1 VTDVTLT
8 IAGQAGQGIDTAS
21 ELLARALVRSGYYAF
36 SYPNL
41 MSRIRG
47 GHNFTAV
54 RVSDRQVYS
63 VPAKFNAL
71 LALDERSVTEHR
83 GDMAEGG
90 VVIAE
95 PPSGAASHKPQAA
108 SRDPKLE
115 AGSLKLE
122 AGTFRVPMAEIAE
135 KQGGSKTMAN
145 VVGLGALLALTE
157 NGDSPRSRGRDRN
170 PVQSPFSKLQGLLKE
185 RFQAKGD
192 EVVRQNLECCKA
204 GADYVKKKWGGTCAC
219 ELPKGLGHDP
229 KLPGSFGHVPRSPHF
244 QKQRLLLTGNHA
256 IALGALASGVRFY
269 AGYPMSPSTS
279 IMEYLA
285 AKQAEA
291 GLVMEQSEDEIAAIN
306 MVIGASYA
314 GARAMTA
321 TSGGGFSL
329 MVEGLGMAAMAE
341 LPVVIVIAM
350 RPGPATGFPTRTEQA
365 ELLFAISASQDD
377 FPRFVFAPGTAEE
390 AFYTT
395 NRAFELA
402 GRFQVPAIVLSDQ
415 FLSDSLWT
423 VPGFNFGRI
432 KASDDLD
439 ELEWQ
444 NRPAYSYK
452 RYAVANSGVSPRLRP
467 GFRGQLVH
475 MLGAEHDEDGFQV
488 EDAGVRARM
497 HEKRMRKLA
506 AMSKAVDE
514 PTCYPEETADCVVVC
529 FGSTYGAAREA
540 VDMLRAERMSVA
552 MLHLCELAPF
562 PRERVSA
569 RLSSA
574 RKVIT
579 VEGNSTGQLAAL
591 LRRETGIKAGA
602 QVLKYDGRP
611 FEARA
616 LADEIGSK
624 CS

>member
-1 VTDVTLT
+1 VTDIALT

-63 VPAKFNAL
+63 APAKFNAL
-71 LALDERSVTEHR
+71 LAMDELSVNEHR
-83 GDMAEGG
+83 GDMVEGG

-95 PPSGAASHKPQAA
+95 PLRVQRSV
-108 SRDPKLE
+108 RTTLNDE
-115 AGSLKLE
+115 RTNDR
-122 AGTFRVPMAEIAE
+122 TFRVPMAEIAE
-135 KQGGSKTMAN
+135 KHGGSKTMAN
-145 VVGLGALLALTE
+145 VVGLGALLALT
-157 NGDSPRSRGRDRN
+157 GHRLD
-170 PVQSPFSKLQGLLKE
+170 KLQSLLKE

-192 EVVRQNLECCKA
+192 EVVRQNFECCRA
-204 GADYVKKKWGGTCAC
+204 GADYVKTKWGGTCAC
-219 ELPKGLGHDP
+219 VLPKQAARA
-229 KLPGSFGHVPRSPHF
+229 K
-244 QKQRLLLTGNHA
+244 RLLLTGNHA

-269 AGYPMSPSTS
+269 AGYPMSPSTP

-285 AKQAEA
+285 ARQAEA

-365 ELLFAISASQDD
+365 ELLFAISASQGD

-402 GRFQVPAIVLSDQ
+402 GKFQVPAIVLSDQ
-415 FLSDSLWT
+415 LLSDSLWT
-423 VPGFNFGRI
+423 VPGFNLARVA
-432 KASDDLD
+432 ASEGFD
-439 ELEWQ
+439 EQVWQ
-444 NRPAYSYK
+444 ARPAYSYK
-452 RYAVANSGVSPRLRP
+452 RYAVTDSGVSPRLRP
-467 GFRGQLVH
+467 GFRGQLVR

-488 EDAGVRARM
+488 EDADVRVRM
-497 HEKRMRKLA
+497 HEKRMKKLA
-506 AMSKAVDE
+506 AMTRALDE

-540 VDMLRAERMSVA
+540 VDILRAERMSVA
-552 MLHLCELAPF
+552 MMHLCELAPF
-562 PRERVSA
+562 PRERVTA

-591 LRRETGIKAGA
+591 LRRETGIKADQ

-611 FEARA
+611 FVARP
-616 LADEIGSK
+616 LAEELK
-624 CS
+624 NRC

>member
-1 VTDVTLT
+1 VTDVALT

-21 ELLARALVRSGYYAF
+21 ELLTRALVRSGYYAF

-54 RVSDRQVYS
+54 RISNRQVYS

-71 LALDERSVTEHR
+71 LAMDERSVSEHR
-83 GDMAEGG
+83 DDMVKGG
-90 VVIAE
+90 TIIAE
-95 PPSGAASHKPQAA
+95 ERSASAERRTMNHERTNEPT
-108 SRDPKLE
+108 
-115 AGSLKLE
+115 
-122 AGTFRVPMAEIAE
+122 TFRLPMAEIAE
-135 KQGGSKTMAN
+135 KRGGSKTMAN
-145 VVGLGALLALTE
+145 VVGLGALLALT
-157 NGDSPRSRGRDRN
+157 GHRPD
-170 PVQSPFSKLQGLLKE
+170 KLRGLLRE
-185 RFQAKGD
+185 RFEAKGE
-192 EVVRQNLECCKA
+192 EVVRQNLACLRA

-219 ELPKGLGHDP
+219 ELPSQPVQAK
-229 KLPGSFGHVPRSPHF
+229 
-244 QKQRLLLTGNHA
+244 RLLMTGNHA

-291 GLVMEQSEDEIAAIN
+291 GLVMEQVEDEIAAIN
-306 MVIGASYA
+306 MAIGASYA

-341 LPVVIVIAM
+341 LPVVIAIAM

-390 AFYTT
+390 AFYAT

-402 GRFQVPAIVLSDQ
+402 ARFQVPAIVLSDQ
-415 FLSDSLWT
+415 LLSDSLWT
-423 VPGFNFGRI
+423 VPGLNYARV
-432 KASDDLD
+432 KASDDF
-439 ELEWQ
+439 EEQVWQ
-444 NRPAYSYK
+444 GRPAYSYR
-452 RYAVANSGVSPRLRP
+452 RYAFTASGVSPRLRP
-467 GFRGQLVH
+467 GFRGQLVR
-475 MLGAEHDEDGFQV
+475 MLGAEHNEEGFQT
-488 EDAGVRARM
+488 EDAGVRTKM
-497 HEKRMRKLA
+497 HEKRMMKLT
-506 AMSKAVDE
+506 AMSRAIDE

-540 VDMLRAERMSVA
+540 VDILRQERMGA
-552 MLHLCELAPF
+552 ALLHLCELAPF
-562 PRERVSA
+562 PRERVAA

-579 VEGNSTGQLAAL
+579 VEGNSTGQLASL
-591 LRRETGIKAGA
+591 LRRETGIKAEV

-611 FEARA
+611 FEAKA
-616 LADEIGSK
+616 LAEELRAVCK
-624 CS
+624 

>member
-1 VTDVTLT
+1 MTDVALT

-21 ELLARALVRSGYYAF
+21 ELLTRALVRSGYYAF

-54 RVSDRQVYS
+54 RISNRQVYS

-71 LALDERSVTEHR
+71 LAMDERSVSEHR
-83 GDMAEGG
+83 DDMVKGG
-90 VVIAE
+90 TIIAE
-95 PPSGAASHKPQAA
+95 ERSASAERRTMNHERTNEPT
-108 SRDPKLE
+108 
-115 AGSLKLE
+115 
-122 AGTFRVPMAEIAE
+122 TFRLPMAEIAE
-135 KQGGSKTMAN
+135 KRGGSKTMAN
-145 VVGLGALLALTE
+145 VVGLGALLALT
-157 NGDSPRSRGRDRN
+157 GHRPD
-170 PVQSPFSKLQGLLKE
+170 KLRGLLRE
-185 RFQAKGD
+185 RFEAKGE
-192 EVVRQNLECCKA
+192 EVVRQNLACLRA

-219 ELPKGLGHDP
+219 ELPSQPVQAK
-229 KLPGSFGHVPRSPHF
+229 
-244 QKQRLLLTGNHA
+244 RLLMTGNHA

-291 GLVMEQSEDEIAAIN
+291 GLVMEQVEDEIAAIN
-306 MVIGASYA
+306 MAIGASYA

-341 LPVVIVIAM
+341 LPVVIAIAM

-377 FPRFVFAPGTAEE
+377 FPRFVFAPWTAEE
-390 AFYTT
+390 AFYAT

-402 GRFQVPAIVLSDQ
+402 ARFQVPAIVLSDQ
-415 FLSDSLWT
+415 LLSDSLWT
-423 VPGFNFGRI
+423 VPGLNYARV
-432 KASDDLD
+432 KASDDF
-439 ELEWQ
+439 EEQVWQ
-444 NRPAYSYK
+444 GRPAYSYR
-452 RYAVANSGVSPRLRP
+452 RYAFTASGVSPRLRP
-467 GFRGQLVH
+467 GFRGQLVR
-475 MLGAEHDEDGFQV
+475 MLGAEHNEEGFQT
-488 EDAGVRARM
+488 EDAGVRTKM
-497 HEKRMRKLA
+497 HEKRMMKLT
-506 AMSKAVDE
+506 AMSRAIDE

-540 VDMLRAERMSVA
+540 VDILRQERMGA
-552 MLHLCELAPF
+552 ALLHLCELAPF
-562 PRERVSA
+562 PRERVAA

-579 VEGNSTGQLAAL
+579 VEGNSTGQLASL
-591 LRRETGIKAGA
+591 LRRETGIKAEV

-611 FEARA
+611 FEAKA
-616 LADEIGSK
+616 LAEELRAVCK
-624 CS
+624 

>member
-1 VTDVTLT
+1 
-8 IAGQAGQGIDTAS
+8 
-21 ELLARALVRSGYYAF
+21 
-36 SYPNL
+36 
-41 MSRIRG
+41 
-47 GHNFTAV
+47 
-54 RVSDRQVYS
+54 
-63 VPAKFNAL
+63 
-71 LALDERSVTEHR
+71 
-83 GDMAEGG
+83 
-90 VVIAE
+90 
-95 PPSGAASHKPQAA
+95 
-108 SRDPKLE
+108 
-115 AGSLKLE
+115 
-122 AGTFRVPMAEIAE
+122 
-135 KQGGSKTMAN
+135 
-145 VVGLGALLALTE
+145 
-157 NGDSPRSRGRDRN
+157 
-170 PVQSPFSKLQGLLKE
+170 
-185 RFQAKGD
+185 
-192 EVVRQNLECCKA
+192 
-204 GADYVKKKWGGTCAC
+204 
-219 ELPKGLGHDP
+219 
-229 KLPGSFGHVPRSPHF
+229 
-244 QKQRLLLTGNHA
+244 
-256 IALGALASGVRFY
+256 
-269 AGYPMSPSTS
+269 
-279 IMEYLA
+279 MEYLA

-402 GRFQVPAIVLSDQ
+402 GKFQVPAIVLSDQ
-415 FLSDSLWT
+415 LLSDSFWT
-423 VPGFNFGRI
+423 VPGLNFGRV
-432 KASDDLD
+432 KASEDLA
-439 ELEWQ
+439 EQEWQ

-452 RYAVANSGVSPRLRP
+452 RYAVTDSGVSPRLRP
-467 GFRGQLVH
+467 GFRGQQVH
-475 MLGAEHDEDGFQV
+475 MLGAEHDEDGFQI
-488 EDAGVRARM
+488 EDAGIRTRM

-569 RLSSA
+569 RLSSV

-591 LRRETGIKAGA
+591 LRRETGIRAHE

-611 FEARA
+611 FVAET
-616 LADEIGSK
+616 LAGEIRGK
-624 CS
+624 C

>member
-1 VTDVTLT
+1 MTDVTLT

-63 VPAKFNAL
+63 APAKFNAL
-71 LALDERSVTEHR
+71 LALDERSVAEHAT
-83 GDMAEGG
+83 DMVAGG

-95 PPSGAASHKPQAA
+95 PPKTKDEGPGT
-108 SRDPKLE
+108 RD
-115 AGSLKLE
+115 GSV
-122 AGTFRVPMAEIAE
+122 FRIPMAEIAE
-135 KQGGSKTMAN
+135 RQGGSKTMAN
-145 VVGLGALLALTE
+145 VVGLGALLALT
-157 NGDSPRSRGRDRN
+157 GHRLD
-170 PVQSPFSKLQGLLKE
+170 KLQGLLKE

-192 EVVRQNLECCKA
+192 EVVRQNIECCKA

-219 ELPKGLGHDP
+219 ELPKQSSRA
-229 KLPGSFGHVPRSPHF
+229 K
-244 QKQRLLLTGNHA
+244 RLLLTGNHA

-269 AGYPMSPSTS
+269 AGYPMSPSTP

-306 MVIGASYA
+306 MVVGASYA

-402 GRFQVPAIVLSDQ
+402 GKFQVPAIVLSDQ
-415 FLSDSLWT
+415 LLSDSFWT
-423 VPGFNFGRI
+423 VPGLNFGRV
-432 KASDDLD
+432 KASDDLA
-439 ELEWQ
+439 EQEWQ

-452 RYAVANSGVSPRLRP
+452 RYAVTESGVSPRLRP

-488 EDAGVRARM
+488 EDAGVRVRM
-497 HEKRMRKLA
+497 HEKRMKKLT

-540 VDMLRAERMSVA
+540 VDILRAERMNVA
-552 MLHLCELAPF
+552 MMHLCELAPF

-611 FEARA
+611 FVADD
-616 LADEIGSK
+616 LAERLLSVCK
-624 CS
+624 

>member
-21 ELLARALVRSGYYAF
+21 ELLARALVRSGYYTF

-47 GHNFTAV
+47 GHNFISV

-63 VPAKFNAL
+63 APAKFNAL
-71 LALDERSVTEHR
+71 LALDELSVNEHR
-83 GDMAEGG
+83 GDMVEDG
-90 VVIAE
+90 VIIAE
-95 PPSGAASHKPQAA
+95 PPGGATSHKPQAV

-135 KQGGSKTMAN
+135 KHGGSNTMVN
-145 VVGLGALLALTE
+145 VVGLGALLALT
-157 NGDSPRSRGRDRN
+157 GHRLD
-170 PVQSPFSKLQGLLKE
+170 KLQGLLRE

-192 EVVRQNLECCKA
+192 EVVRQNLECCRA
-204 GADYVKKKWGGTCAC
+204 GADYVRKKWGETCAC
-219 ELPKGLGHDP
+219 SLPQQSARTK
-229 KLPGSFGHVPRSPHF
+229 
-244 QKQRLLLTGNHA
+244 RLLLTGNHA

-390 AFYTT
+390 AFYAT

-402 GRFQVPAIVLSDQ
+402 GKFQVPAIVLSDQ
-415 FLSDSLWT
+415 FLSDSFWT
-423 VPGFNFGRI
+423 VSGFNFGRV
-432 KASDDLD
+432 KVSDDFD
-439 ELEWQ
+439 DIKWQ
-444 NRPAYSYK
+444 NRPAYTYQ
-452 RYAVANSGVSPRLRP
+452 RYAVTNSGVSPRLRP
-467 GFRGQLVH
+467 GFRGQQVH
-475 MLGAEHDEDGFQV
+475 MLGAEHDEDGFQT
-488 EDAGVRARM
+488 EDAGVRVRM

-506 AMSKAVDE
+506 GMMKAVDE

-540 VDMLRAERMSVA
+540 VDMLRQERMSVA
-552 MLHLCELAPF
+552 MLHLCELSPF
-562 PRERVSA
+562 PRERVTA
-569 RLSSA
+569 KLSSV

-579 VEGNSTGQLAAL
+579 VEGNSTGQLASL
-591 LRRETGIKAGA
+591 LRRETGIKADE
-602 QVLKYDGRP
+602 QVLKCDGRP
-611 FEARA
+611 FVAET
-616 LADEIGSK
+616 LAGEIRGK
-624 CS
+624 C

>member
-1 VTDVTLT
+1 MTDITLT

-63 VPAKFNAL
+63 VPSKFNAL
-71 LALDERSVTEHR
+71 LAMDELSVNEHR
-83 GDMAEGG
+83 GDMVEGG
-90 VVIAE
+90 VIVAE
-95 PPSGAASHKPQAA
+95 PPKTKDEGSGTK
-108 SRDPKLE
+108 DE
-115 AGSLKLE
+115 GV
-122 AGTFRVPMAEIAE
+122 FRIPMSEIAE

-145 VVGLGALLALTE
+145 VVGLGALLALT
-157 NGDSPRSRGRDRN
+157 GHRLD
-170 PVQSPFSKLQGLLKE
+170 KLRGLLRE

-192 EVVRQNLECCKA
+192 EVVRQNIECCRA
-204 GADYVKKKWGGTCAC
+204 GADYVKKWGGTCAC
-219 ELPKGLGHDP
+219 ELPKQSSRA
-229 KLPGSFGHVPRSPHF
+229 K
-244 QKQRLLLTGNHA
+244 RLVLTGNHA

-269 AGYPMSPSTS
+269 AGYPMSPSTP

-365 ELLFAISASQDD
+365 ELLFAVSASQDD

-415 FLSDSLWT
+415 LLSDSLWT
-423 VPGFNFGRI
+423 VPAFNLGRV
-432 KASDDLD
+432 KASDDFD
-439 ELEWQ
+439 EQAWHG
-444 NRPAYSYK
+444 RPAYSYK
-452 RYAVANSGVSPRLRP
+452 RYAVTVSGVSPRLRP

-488 EDAGVRARM
+488 EDAGMRVRI
-497 HEKRMRKLA
+497 HEKRMKKLT

-540 VDMLRAERMSVA
+540 VDILRAERMSAA

-562 PRERVSA
+562 PRERVAA

-579 VEGNSTGQLAAL
+579 VEGNSTGQLASL
-591 LRRETGIKAGA
+591 LRRETGIKAHE

-611 FEARA
+611 FVGDT
-616 LADEIGSK
+616 LAEELRTVCK
-624 CS
+624 

>member
-1 VTDVTLT
+1 VTDVALT

-71 LALDERSVTEHR
+71 LAMDERSVDEHR
-83 GDMAEGG
+83 ADMVEGG
-90 VVIAE
+90 VIIAE
-95 PPSGAASHKPQAA
+95 PPKTKDEGRGT
-108 SRDPKLE
+108 RDKDV
-115 AGSLKLE
+115 
-122 AGTFRVPMAEIAE
+122 FRVPMAEIAE
-135 KQGGSKTMAN
+135 KHGGSKTMAN
-145 VVGLGALLALTE
+145 VVGLGALLALT
-157 NGDSPRSRGRDRN
+157 GHPMD
-170 PVQSPFSKLQGLLKE
+170 KLQSLLKE

-192 EVVRQNLECCKA
+192 EVVRQNIECCKA

-219 ELPKGLGHDP
+219 ELPEGKWGQSSGA
-229 KLPGSFGHVPRSPHF
+229 PRARHSPHF
-244 QKQRLLLTGNHA
+244 PKQRLLLTGNHA
-256 IALGALASGVRFY
+256 IALGALASGVRFH

-314 GARAMTA
+314 GVRAMTA

-341 LPVVIVIAM
+341 LPVVVVIAM

-402 GRFQVPAIVLSDQ
+402 NRFQVPAIVLSDQ
-415 FLSDSLWT
+415 FLSDSFWT
-423 VPGFNFGRI
+423 VPGFNFGRV
-432 KASDDLD
+432 KVSDDFD
-439 ELEWQ
+439 DTKWQ
-444 NRPAYSYK
+444 NRPANTYQ
-452 RYAVANSGVSPRLRP
+452 RYAVTDSGVSPRLRP

-475 MLGAEHDEDGFQV
+475 MLGAEHNEDGFQT
-488 EDAGVRARM
+488 EDAGVRKRM

-506 AMSKAVDE
+506 GMTKAVDE
-514 PTCYPEETADCVVVC
+514 PTCYPEETADCIVVC

-540 VDMLRAERMSVA
+540 VDILRSERMSVA

-562 PRERVSA
+562 PRERVAA

-574 RKVIT
+574 RRVIT

-591 LRRETGIKAGA
+591 LRRETGIKAHE

-611 FEARA
+611 FVGDTLAEELRA
-616 LADEIGSK
+616 VCK
-624 CS
+624 

>member
-1 VTDVTLT
+1 MTDVALT

-21 ELLARALVRSGYYAF
+21 ELLTRALVRSGYYAF

-54 RVSDRQVYS
+54 RISNRQVYS

-71 LALDERSVTEHR
+71 LAMDERSVSEHR
-83 GDMAEGG
+83 DDMVKGG
-90 VVIAE
+90 TIIAE
-95 PPSGAASHKPQAA
+95 ERSASAERRTMNHERTNEPT
-108 SRDPKLE
+108 
-115 AGSLKLE
+115 
-122 AGTFRVPMAEIAE
+122 TFRLPMAEIAE
-135 KQGGSKTMAN
+135 KRGGSKTMAN
-145 VVGLGALLALTE
+145 VVGLGALLALT
-157 NGDSPRSRGRDRN
+157 GHRPD
-170 PVQSPFSKLQGLLKE
+170 KLRGLLRE
-185 RFQAKGD
+185 RFEAKGE
-192 EVVRQNLECCKA
+192 EVVRQNLACLRA

-219 ELPKGLGHDP
+219 ELPSQPVQAK
-229 KLPGSFGHVPRSPHF
+229 
-244 QKQRLLLTGNHA
+244 RLLMTGNHA

-291 GLVMEQSEDEIAAIN
+291 GLVMEQVEDEIAAIN
-306 MVIGASYA
+306 MAIGASYA

-341 LPVVIVIAM
+341 LPVVIAIAM

-390 AFYTT
+390 AFYAT

-402 GRFQVPAIVLSDQ
+402 ARFQVPAIVLSDQ
-415 FLSDSLWT
+415 LLSDSLWT
-423 VPGFNFGRI
+423 VPGLNYARV
-432 KASDDLD
+432 KASDDF
-439 ELEWQ
+439 EEQVWQ
-444 NRPAYSYK
+444 GRPAYSYR
-452 RYAVANSGVSPRLRP
+452 RYAFTASGVSPRLRP
-467 GFRGQLVH
+467 GFRGQLVR
-475 MLGAEHDEDGFQV
+475 MLGAEHNEEGFQT
-488 EDAGVRARM
+488 EDAGVRTKM
-497 HEKRMRKLA
+497 HEKRMMKLT
-506 AMSKAVDE
+506 AMSRAIDE

-540 VDMLRAERMSVA
+540 VDILRQERMGA
-552 MLHLCELAPF
+552 ALLHLCELAPF
-562 PRERVSA
+562 PRERVAA

-579 VEGNSTGQLAAL
+579 VEGNSTGQLASL
-591 LRRETGIKAGA
+591 LRRETGIKAEV

-611 FEARA
+611 FEAKA
-616 LADEIGSK
+616 LAEELRAVCK
-624 CS
+624 

>member
-1 VTDVTLT
+1 MIDIALT

-21 ELLARALVRSGYYAF
+21 ELLARALVRSGYHTF
-36 SYPNL
+36 SYPNV

-63 VPAKFNAL
+63 IPAKFNAL
-71 LALDERSVTEHR
+71 LAMDELSVTEHAT
-83 GDMAEGG
+83 DMVAGGTIVAE
-90 VVIAE
+90 
-95 PPSGAASHKPQAA
+95 AASHKPQAT
-108 SRDPKLE
+108 SGSPKSE
-115 AGSLKLE
+115 AGSLKLG
-122 AGTFRVPMAEIAE
+122 AGNPGLFRVPMADIAE
-135 KQGGSKTMAN
+135 RHGGSKTMAN
-145 VVGLGALLALTE
+145 VVGLGALLALTGHPLTGLM
-157 NGDSPRSRGRDRN
+157 N
-170 PVQSPFSKLQGLLKE
+170 LLKE
-185 RFQAKGD
+185 RFAAKGE
-192 EVVRQNLECCKA
+192 EVVRQNLACLKA
-204 GADYVKKKWGGTCAC
+204 GADYVNRKRGWTCPC
-219 ELPKGLGHDP
+219 ELPKQT
-229 KLPGSFGHVPRSPHF
+229 SRAR
-244 QKQRLLLTGNHA
+244 RLLLTGNHA
-256 IALGALASGVRFY
+256 IALGALASGVRFH
-269 AGYPMSPSTS
+269 AGYPMSPSTPM
-279 IMEYLA
+279 MEYLA
-285 AKQAEA
+285 SKQAEA
-291 GLVMEQSEDEIAAIN
+291 GLVMEQAEDEIAAIN

-341 LPVVIVIAM
+341 LPIVIVIAM

-415 FLSDSLWT
+415 LLSDSLWT
-423 VPGFNFGRI
+423 VPGFHFGRV
-432 KASDDLD
+432 KTSDDFD
-439 ELEWQ
+439 EKAWQ
-444 NRPAYSYK
+444 GRPAYSYK
-452 RYAVANSGVSPRLRP
+452 RYAVTASGVSPRLRP
-467 GFRGQLVH
+467 GFRGQQVH
-475 MLGAEHDEDGFQV
+475 MLGAEHDEDGFQT

-497 HEKRMRKLA
+497 HEKRMHKLA

-540 VDMLRAERMSVA
+540 VDTLRADRMSAA

-562 PRERVSA
+562 PRERVAA

-579 VEGNSTGQLAAL
+579 VEGNSTGQLASL
-591 LRRETGIKAGA
+591 LRRETGIKADA
-602 QVLKYDGRP
+602 QVLKCDGRP
-611 FEARA
+611 FSAQS
-616 LADEIGSK
+616 LAEEIRNR
-624 CS
+624 C

>member
-1 VTDVTLT
+1 MTDVALT

-21 ELLARALVRSGYYAF
+21 ELLARALVRSGYYTF

-63 VPAKFNAL
+63 APGKFNAL
-71 LALDERSVTEHR
+71 LALDERSVDEHR
-83 GDMAEGG
+83 EDMVEGG
-90 VVIAE
+90 TVITEAR
-95 PPSGAASHKPQAA
+95 S
-108 SRDPKLE
+108 PKLE
-115 AGSLKLE
+115 GRMQE
-122 AGTFRVPMAEIAE
+122 AGREAGVFRVPMAEIAE
-135 KQGGSKTMAN
+135 KHGGSKTMAN
-145 VVGLGALLALTE
+145 VVGLGALMALTE
-157 NGDSPRSRGRDRN
+157 DGESPRSRGRDRN
-170 PVQSPFSKLQGLLKE
+170 PVHSPFSKLQSLLKE
-185 RFQAKGD
+185 RFDSKGE
-192 EVVRQNLECCKA
+192 EVVRQNLECLKA
-204 GADYVKKKWGGTCAC
+204 GADYVRKCRMSSVEC
-219 ELPKGLGHDP
+219 RVLGQSAIVSRP
-229 KLPGSFGHVPRSPHF
+229 SRTG
-244 QKQRLLLTGNHA
+244 QRLLMTGNHA

-291 GLVMEQSEDEIAAIN
+291 GLVMEQVEDEIAAIN

-365 ELLFAISASQDD
+365 ELLFAISASQDE

-390 AFYTT
+390 AFYAT

-402 GRFQVPAIVLSDQ
+402 GKFQVPAIVLSDQ

-423 VPGFNFGRI
+423 VPGFNFGRV
-432 KASDDLD
+432 KASDDFD
-439 ELEWQ
+439 EQAWQ
-444 NRPAYSYK
+444 GRPAHSYR
-452 RYAVANSGVSPRLRP
+452 RYAFTPSGVSPRLRP
-467 GFRGQLVH
+467 GLRGQLVH
-475 MLGAEHDEDGFQV
+475 MLGAEHNEDGFQT
-488 EDAGVRARM
+488 EDAGVRTKM
-497 HEKRMRKLA
+497 HEKRMMKLA

-540 VDMLRAERMSVA
+540 VDILRQERMSA
-552 MLHLCELAPF
+552 ALLHLCELAPF
-562 PRERVSA
+562 PRARVAA

-579 VEGNSTGQLAAL
+579 VEGNSTGQLASL
-591 LRRETGIKAGA
+591 LRRETGIKADA

-611 FEARA
+611 FEAA
-616 LADEIGSK
+616 SLAEEIGDR
-624 CS
+624 CQ